1 VAQPDGPPRVKVGI
15 LLGRQ
20 PDDLGEWLADGAA
33 FEVAGADHLWVDLAP
48 TLELDPL
55 TVTAALAAV
64 TFRAILVVVLPVSSQ
79 PSRPLARTLDTV
91 AKLSHGRLRVLVRNT
106 PSHGPAGT
114 GPGLHSLPPAGGA
127 RASFGRGYELDE
139 TQRWASTPPPDGRA
153 AWRAT
158 LRDAADS
165 GYAGLL
171 VPADP
176 RLIDVLRNPDDP
188 GPRLDLH
195 LAQG

>member
-1 VAQPDGPPRVKVGI
+1 VAQPDGPRVKVGI
-15 LLGRQ
+15 LLARQ

-33 FEVAGADHLWVDLAP
+33 FEVAGADQLWVDLAP

-79 PSRPLARTLDTV
+79 PSRALARTLDTI
-91 AKLSHGRLRVLVRNT
+91 ARLSHGRLRVLVRDT
-106 PSHGPAGT
+106 PSYGLAGP
-114 GPGLHSLPPAGGA
+114 GPGLRSVPPAAGG

-139 TQRWASTPPPDGRA
+139 TQRWASTSPPDGRA

-158 LRDAADS
+158 LLDAADS
-165 GYAGLL
+165 GFAGVL

-176 RLIDVLRNPDDP
+176 RLIDLLRNPDDP
-188 GPRLDLH
+188 GPRLDLY